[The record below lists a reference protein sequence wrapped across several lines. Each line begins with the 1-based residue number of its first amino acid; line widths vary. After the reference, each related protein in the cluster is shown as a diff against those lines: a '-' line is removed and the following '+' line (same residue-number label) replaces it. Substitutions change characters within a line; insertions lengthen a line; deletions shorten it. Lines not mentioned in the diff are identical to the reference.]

1 MEEEDF
7 FITVSQV
14 QLKTHLAKCITRVPD
29 IILSQN
35 EVNCLRNLCSQIK
48 FILLSKIDTLLNFKP
63 LLGGTLNIYTITM
76 GYSDDPFNCPCP

>member
-7 FITVSQV
+7 FITVSPM
-14 QLKTHLAKCITRVPD
+14 QLETHLAKFITRVPD
-29 IILSQN
+29 IILTQN
-35 EVNCLRNLCSQIK
+35 EVKCLRNFCSQIK